1 MTWFTVT
8 TLLWSRQ
15 NCCWCFVP
23 RQSTNQPCVHPM
35 ALNTQELDCLGLFA
49 ATWAI
54 ESNQACGGAA
64 IIGVNLL
71 GLLE

>member
-15 NCCWCFVP
+15 DCCWCHVP
-23 RQSTNQPCVHPM
+23 KAIYHQLYVHPM
-35 ALNTQELDCLGLFA
+35 ALNTQEMDCLGLLA
-49 ATWAI
+49 SSCAI
-54 ESNQACGGAA
+54 ESNPAYGGAA